1 MRIALVGAV
10 EGSLWAL
17 RAMIAEGHAPAVVV
31 TLAKELSKRHS
42 DFVDLEPT
50 AKEHDIPVVHVRN
63 INDPE
68 SIDAVRAEAPD
79 YIYIVG
85 WSQICGPEF
94 MGLAPDRAI
103 GYHPTA
109 LPRMRGRA
117 AQPWTILNDEKIT
130 GGSLFWVDDGV
141 DTGDILEQRFFH
153 VAPRETARSLY
164 DKHMVALDSMIR
176 ASLASLAS
184 GSPPRV
190 KQDEACATYAARR
203 RPEDGRIDW
212 AASAKDIDRLIR
224 AVTRPYPGAFTTYS
238 GKRLVIWSADYSADH
253 NHHGVIGQVVS
264 TGDRG
269 FDVVTGEGLLRV
281 SEWEADD
288 VSSIL
293 NHAVLGRQ

>member
-1 MRIALVGAV
+1 MGAV

-17 RAMIAEGHAPAVVV
+17 RAMIEEGCPPAVVA
-31 TLAKELSKRHS
+31 TLSLDLSKRHS
-42 DFVDLEPT
+42 DFVDLEPL
-50 AKEHDIPVVHVRN
+50 AREHDIPVVRVNN

-68 SIDAVRAEAPD
+68 SIEAVRAAAPD

-94 MGLAPDRAI
+94 MQLAPDRAI

-153 VAPRETARSLY
+153 VSPRETARSLY
-164 DKHMVALDSMIR
+164 DKHMGALDAMIR
-176 ASLASLAS
+176 ASLTSLAT
-184 GSPPRV
+184 GTPPRK
-190 KQDEACATYAARR
+190 KQDEDCATYAARR

-212 AASAKDIDRLIR
+212 TAPAREIDRLVR
-224 AVTRPYPGAFTTYS
+224 AVSRPYPGAFTTYAK
-238 GKRLVIWSADYSADH
+238 KRLVIWSAEFTADH

-264 TGDRG
+264 VKENG
-269 FDVVTGEGLLRV
+269 FDVVTGDGLLHV
-281 SEWEADD
+281 TDWDGEEL
-288 VSSIL
+288 SSIR
-293 NHAVLGRQ
+293 NHAVLGRE

>member
-17 RAMIAEGHAPAVVV
+17 RAMIDEGHVPAVVV
-31 TLAKELSKRHS
+31 TLEKELSKRHS
-42 DFVDLEPT
+42 DFVDLEPL
-50 AKEHDIPVVHVRN
+50 AREHDIPVVRVRS

-68 SIDAVRAEAPD
+68 SVAAVRAESPE

-94 MGLAPDRAI
+94 MQLAPDRAI

-130 GGSLFWVDDGV
+130 GGSLFWVDEGV

-153 VAPRETARSLY
+153 VAPRETARTLY
-164 DKHMVALDSMIR
+164 DKHMAALDSMIR
-176 ASLASLAS
+176 ASLASLAT
-184 GSPPRV
+184 GSPPRQP
-190 KQDEACATYAARR
+190 QDETCATYVARR

-212 AASAKDIDRLIR
+212 SSPAKDIDRLIR
-224 AVTRPYPGAFTTYS
+224 AVTRPYPGAFTTYA
-238 GKRLVIWSADYSADH
+238 KKQLVIWEADYSDDH
-253 NHHGVIGQVVS
+253 QHQGVIGQVVNVS
-264 TGDRG
+264 EDG
-269 FDVVTGEGLLRV
+269 FHVVTGDGLLRV
-281 SEWEADD
+281 CDWEGVE
-288 VSSIL
+288 VSAIR
-293 NHAVLGRQ
+293 NHAVLGQE

>member
-1 MRIALVGAV
+1 MID
-10 EGSLWAL
+10 EGCP
-17 RAMIAEGHAPAVVV
+17 PAVVA
-31 TLAKELSKRHS
+31 TLSLDLSKRHS
-42 DFVDLEPT
+42 DFVDLEPL
-50 AKEHDIPVVHVRN
+50 AREHDIPVVRVNN

-68 SIDAVRAEAPD
+68 SIEAVRAAAPD

-94 MGLAPDRAI
+94 MALAPDRAI

-153 VAPRETARSLY
+153 VSPRETARTLY
-164 DKHMVALDSMIR
+164 DKHMAALDAMIR
-176 ASLASLAS
+176 ASLASLGT
-184 GSPPRV
+184 GSPPRM

-212 AASAKDIDRLIR
+212 AAPARDIDRLVR
-224 AVTRPYPGAFTTYS
+224 AVTRPYPGAFTTYA
-238 GKRLVIWSADYSADH
+238 GKRLVIWSAEFTAEH
-253 NHHGVIGQVVS
+253 NHHGVIGQVVGVN
-264 TGDRG
+264 GDG
-269 FDVVTGEGLLRV
+269 FDVMTGDGLLHV
-281 SEWEADD
+281 TDWEGEEI
-288 VSSIL
+288 SSIR
-293 NHAVLGRQ
+293 NHAILGRE